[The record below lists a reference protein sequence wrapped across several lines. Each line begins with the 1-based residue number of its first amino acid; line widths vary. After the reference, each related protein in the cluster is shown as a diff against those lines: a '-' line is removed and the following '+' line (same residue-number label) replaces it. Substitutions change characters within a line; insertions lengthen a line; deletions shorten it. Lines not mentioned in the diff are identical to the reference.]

1 MSGRFSRGRRY
12 SRVRSYKSYPKR
24 SSLIRRSMG
33 NMKAAKRQNDLSN
46 TTLSGSSLA
55 YIIPVAADKD
65 YGFNSFNVWNALN
78 DSPMFRTL
86 SSCYDQIRINN
97 IKVKFSLLAA
107 ATMTGSNCPVFA
119 TVWDRNGFHIDQY
132 KMGTTDFMKGSNL
145 AWDWER
151 FASYSSFEKRSMSSG
166 SAFNATVSIYPSNM
180 AEKSMYISTMDISKP
195 TGDGSDSSEICSP
208 LSNPALPFKPQIVTG
223 IYVQRQVAEQNFIF
237 SADWEIDASFR
248 GMHASTK
255 QVSTN
260 VEQMTHMWHGS
271 VPPETKLSMD
281 GAYSMGSVFLKA
293 TAPGAVSVPPS
304 SSAAFLE
311 YVSASDNWELKIV
324 RNADSVASH
333 VESVAANE
341 YYCVGLS
348 LANFLYIGKGGTAS
362 DPIYGGVFV
371 SSVGAVNGVTKAS
384 VYFPGALMDFDPTA

>member
-12 SRVRSYKSYPKR
+12 SRARSYKSYPKR

-55 YIIPVAADKD
+55 YIIPVDAGKD
-65 YGFNSFNVWNALN
+65 YGYNSFNVWNALN

-107 ATMTGSNCPVFA
+107 ATMTGSNCPVFGS
-119 TVWDRNGFHIDQY
+119 VWDRNGFHIDQY
-132 KMGTTDFMKGSNL
+132 KIGTTDFMKGSNL
-145 AWDWER
+145 GWDWER

-180 AEKSMYISTMDISKP
+180 AEKSMYISTEDISKP
-195 TGDGSDSSEICSP
+195 TNFGDDSSEICSP

-255 QVSTN
+255 QVSTV
-260 VEQMTHMWHGS
+260 VEQMTHMIHSNEPLG
-271 VPPETKLSMD
+271 TKLSMA
-281 GAYSMGSVFLKA
+281 GAYSMGSVFEKA
-293 TAPGAVSVPPS
+293 AAPGAVNIGPLST
-304 SSAAFLE
+304 AAFIE
-311 YVSASDNWELKIV
+311 YIPASDNWELKIV
-324 RNADSVASH
+324 RNADTIATH
-333 VESVAANE
+333 AESVAANE
-341 YYCVGLS
+341 YYVTDLS
-348 LANFLYIGKGGTAS
+348 LASFLYIGKGGTAS
-362 DPIYGGVFV
+362 DPIYGGVWV
-371 SSVGAVNGVTKAS
+371 CDGGAALKVTKAS
-384 VYFPGALMDFDPTA
+384 VYFAAALMDFDPEA